1 MKRYIFGI
9 AAVIIAL
16 GAVAFTKPKK
26 PVDMYV
32 FQFDGTQA
40 YTVSNVQNISNTYW
54 KYQGKNLDLCTDINQ
69 KACRV
74 EVTSSYVNDPSNPTA
89 LNGVTI
95 NAALYSP
102 SNTAYVTSI
111 SGTSSQ
117 YSNQSH

>member
-16 GAVAFTKPKK
+16 GAVAFTNPKK

-54 KYQGKNLDLCTDINQ
+54 KYQGKNLSLCSNTDE

-74 EVTSSYVNDPSNPTA
+74 EVTSTYVNNPSNPTA
-89 LNGVTI
+89 LSGVTI
-95 NAALYSP
+95 TGTLNTP
-102 SNTAYVTSI
+102 TNTAYVSDI

-117 YSNQSH
+117 YSNQAH